1 MMFPSVGAEL
11 ARARQERKLSFAE
24 VTRET
29 KIQPWVLEALE
40 ADRLQD
46 MMSPVY
52 VKGFLSTYA
61 RFLRLDPEPLVG
73 QIRWPQPEPAQDEAP
88 PPPPPTPLKF
98 RLPLPPV
105 PVLRRIGAAALV
117 CAAVI
122 GLVVVKPS
130 VRMAQGSKASPAKP
144 TQAVAVRQAKP
155 AKPAAASKPTT
166 PAPSQAMGPVGEP
179 VAPKLASV
187 SGVSEP
193 LKVPSTPTVA
203 LLATQ
208 PLELRV
214 SAHRTTW
221 IRVRA
226 DGKLLS
232 QQRLQRGA
240 NERWTAKKQFEL
252 IISKPSQV
260 EVTLNGQPISPF
272 AIAHQGRLLITHHG
286 ITQLP
291 EE

>member
-1 MMFPSVGAEL
+1 MSVGAEL
-11 ARARQERKLSFAE
+11 ARARQERKLSFSE
-24 VTRET
+24 VTKET
-29 KIQPWVLEALE
+29 KVQPWVLEALE

-61 RFLRLDPEPLVG
+61 RFLRLDPEPLIG
-73 QIRWPQPEPAQDEAP
+73 QIRWPQPEPAQDEVP
-88 PPPPPTPLKF
+88 PPPPPTPFTFHLH
-98 RLPLPPV
+98 LPPV
-105 PVLRRIGAAALV
+105 SVLRRIGAAALV
-117 CAAVI
+117 CAAVV
-122 GLVVVKPS
+122 GLIVLQPS
-130 VRMAQGSKASPAKP
+130 VRMAQGSKPSSAKP
-144 TQAVAVRQAKP
+144 KQTVAVRQTKP
-155 AKPAAASKPTT
+155 AKPVAAASTPAT
-166 PAPSQAMGPVGEP
+166 PAPSEATGRPAGEP
-179 VAPKLASV
+179 LAPKLASV

-193 LKVPSTPTVA
+193 LKTPSAPA
-203 LLATQ
+203 LSLLATQ
-208 PLELRV
+208 PLELQV
-214 SAHRTTW
+214 SAHSTTW

-240 NERWTAKKQFEL
+240 NERWTAKKQFEV

-260 EVTLNGQPISPF
+260 EMMLNGQPISPF